1 MENELFNKIVNEI
14 IDYRAKGSISR
25 VGVNKSYEELCS
37 QANRELPDTGESTE
51 NAISSLISSVKDSL
65 IHSVNPRYFGFV
77 IGGST
82 PASLAADW
90 LTSGWD
96 QNGQVYNTSPAAAI
110 IEDIV
115 SAWILDLLDLP
126 QKASVGYVTGGQMAN
141 FVGLSLARNH
151 VLSSM
156 SWDVEKKGLQNS
168 PHINVICSECC
179 HATIHSAVRL
189 MGLGTDNIINVS
201 ADQEGRIK
209 TDELYSVI
217 ANCHTPFILS
227 LQAGNVNTGAFDNFE
242 KIIDFAHSK
251 KAWVHVDG
259 AFGLWARATEKYKHL
274 TTDIQK
280 ADSWSIDAHKWLN
293 VPFDSGMIIVRDSNT
308 HKKLKT
314 NRCAYAGED
323 IVSQRDGSTWVP
335 ENSRRARAFVL
346 YASLRNLGREG
357 VKKLIQNSCELA
369 KIFELELKKI
379 PEVRVLNEVVL
390 NQILFCIEPQSIS
403 DIQSFNEGV
412 AKRIQNLGICW
423 LGTTIWEGATI
434 LRISIS
440 NHSTTKD
447 DILISIQSIKKAIDA
462 EEKMVNKS
470 I

>member
-1 MENELFNKIVNEI
+1 MKNELFNKIVNEI
-14 IDYRAKGSISR
+14 IEYRTNGVTSR
-25 VGVNKSYEELCS
+25 VGVAKPYEELCS
-37 QANRELPDTGESTE
+37 QTNQKLPDIGESTE
-51 NAISSLISSVKDSL
+51 NAIDALISSVKDSL

-82 PASLAADW
+82 PVSLAADW

-115 SAWILDLLDLP
+115 SGWILDLLDLP
-126 QKASVGYVTGGQMAN
+126 HEASIGYVTGGQMAN

-156 SWDVEKKGLQNS
+156 SWDVEKRGLQNS

-179 HATIHSAVRL
+179 HGTIHSAVRL
-189 MGLGTDNIINVS
+189 MGLGTDNIINIS
-201 ADQEGRIK
+201 ADKEGRIE

-217 ANCHTPFILS
+217 ANCNTPFILS

-251 KAWVHVDG
+251 KSWVHVDG

-274 TTDIQK
+274 TTGIQK
-280 ADSWSIDAHKWLN
+280 ADSWSLDAHKWLN
-293 VPFDSGMIIVRDSNT
+293 VPFDSGMIIVRDSNA

-314 NRCAYAGED
+314 NRCAYAGEN
-323 IVSQRDGSTWVP
+323 IVSQRDGSAWVP

-346 YASLRNLGREG
+346 YAALRNLGREG

-369 KIFELELKKI
+369 KVFELELNKI
-379 PEVRVLNEVVL
+379 PEVRVINEVVL

-403 DIQSFNEGV
+403 DKQSFHEGV
-412 AKRIQNLGICW
+412 AKRIQNSGICW
-423 LGTTIWEGATI
+423 IGTTIWDGATI

-440 NHSTTKD
+440 NHSTTKN
-447 DILISIQSIKKAIDA
+447 DILLSIESIKKAIEA
-462 EEKMVNKS
+462 EEKTVDKS